1 MKDIN
6 LNLSPDKA
14 GALWLALDN
23 TIHFGKD
30 FTDRFTEKQRQ
41 DVLELFEQ
49 VKQYNPFWQERSC
62 VK

>member
-6 LNLSPDKA
+6 LKLSPDKA
-14 GALWLALDN
+14 CALWLALDN
-23 TIHFGKD
+23 TIHFGTD

-49 VKQYNPFWQERSC
+49 VKQYNPFWQERNC